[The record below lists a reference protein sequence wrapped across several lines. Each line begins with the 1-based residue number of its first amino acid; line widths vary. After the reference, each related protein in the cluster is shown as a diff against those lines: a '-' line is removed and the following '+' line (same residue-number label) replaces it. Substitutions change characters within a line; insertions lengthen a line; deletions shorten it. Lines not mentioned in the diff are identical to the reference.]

1 MIKMLV
7 TDLDQTLF
15 NDKSEVPKKNKEA
28 VRKAL
33 DQGCLVVP
41 ATGRGPLEL
50 KTVLDDLG
58 IRGKGFYTICCNGAL
73 IFDNEDFSL
82 LESHPMDFEKAQA
95 IYKYARENDLNF
107 FAYTQKKRYVL
118 NPVGKDKVYAKIHPE
133 SVRTLEGE
141 DLVLDDPEEMVIKCL
156 LRNEDLNFL
165 LSMEEDI
172 ARLCNRDV
180 EIAYSSDIFMEI
192 NEKGINKGKAIEDLC
207 KDLGI
212 GLDEVLAIG
221 DSFNDEAMLRT
232 VGLPVAVANA
242 HLLLK
247 DIAKYTTEADN
258 NQGAVA
264 EAIEKF
270 VLNPSDSLLG

>member
-41 ATGRGPLEL
+41 ATGRGPFEL